1 MVMANAG
8 GEVRVNGGDSA
19 TSEVTFTA
27 VPFSGYYLIGW
38 FIDGTIYQVSSA
50 NVTDKQITLAK
61 ATALGKVVE
70 AVFSTSNTATPTS
83 SYAKGTSV
91 VVCASV
97 GGQARINGYASSD
110 TTIHLSTVLNQ
121 QGYNF
126 VGWYEYGG
134 STALST
140 NWSVDLNSA
149 SLIGKI
155 IFAKYELNNNPNIN
169 DSLSN

>member
-1 MVMANAG
+1 
-8 GEVRVNGGDSA
+8 
-19 TSEVTFTA
+19 
-27 VPFSGYYLIGW
+27 
-38 FIDGTIYQVSSA
+38 
-50 NVTDKQITLAK
+50 
-61 ATALGKVVE
+61 
-70 AVFSTSNTATPTS
+70 
-83 SYAKGTSV
+83 
-91 VVCASV
+91 
-97 GGQARINGYASSD
+97 QARINGYASSD

-155 IFAKYELNNNPNIN
+155 IFAKYELNNNSNIN